1 MAKPL
6 QLDGAV
12 QWLRESAARAKER
25 RKVGGADSSPCH
37 ARVSVRQLSTPP
49 SLPCLTSFFVPK
61 EHLMASSGACAWGSK
76 CQAHL
81 GSQITQHLHI
91 TTKTIVIPQCS
102 HTLPST
108 NIHVPC
114 FSTRLPFT
122 VQTSLCG
129 PAHMWLLNQ
138 FDREVQA
145 ATCIQRAWRAYH
157 QRVAGMSDEERKKM
171 ELRWVRCGK
180 ALTAGASV

>member
-1 MAKPL
+1 M
-6 QLDGAV
+6 
-12 QWLRESAARAKER
+12 
-25 RKVGGADSSPCH
+25 
-37 ARVSVRQLSTPP
+37 
-49 SLPCLTSFFVPK
+49 
-61 EHLMASSGACAWGSK
+61 
-76 CQAHL
+76 
-81 GSQITQHLHI
+81 
-91 TTKTIVIPQCS
+91 KTIVIPQCS

-114 FSTRLPFT
+114 FSTRLPFP

-180 ALTAGASV
+180 ALIVGVGKRACVGKTWSQGSCQLTRLQPTLQS